1 MDCWIFGK
9 EAKYLCTVI
18 KHDWRVQLEVS
29 IMVTFGRKLGGIFYI
44 VPRGVSFTLFF
55 YLNVLHMGS
64 LSLIHHVIHE
74 SVYLCCSS
82 VICFNSLR

>member
-1 MDCWIFGK
+1 MSDAYKWIVGYL
-9 EAKYLCTVI
+9 AKKPVI

-55 YLNVLHMGS
+55 
-64 LSLIHHVIHE
+64 I
-74 SVYLCCSS
+74 
-82 VICFNSLR
+82 